1 MADVI
6 NPAYLSMPAQVQK
19 NKDDIDAL
27 RNSMFL
33 ADPEGKYSSDK
44 TYGKG
49 ALVAYTDGNVYYH
62 FSETET
68 QGVPPTDTTTW
79 VIYQT
84 GTQGPKGDT
93 GPQGPQGVQ
102 GIQGP
107 QGTKGDTG
115 AQGPQGPQGVQGI
128 QGPQGI
134 PGEDGTSFQIVAHV
148 ADAGSLPA
156 ASTALLGRAYS
167 VGASEPYDIYVCE
180 ESGGVLTWLNHG
192 TIQGP
197 QGEPGPQ
204 GPQGPQG
211 VQGEQGPQGPQGVQG
226 EQGPQGPQGV
236 QGEQGPQGPQGT
248 GFNTLS
254 NSIIDLQSVSYGG
267 GASSFDGTI
276 QFMDESEIYES
287 SLVLKLIINAGDG
300 IVIDANE
307 EGSGLVISLDKHLYV
322 HTIIFDVENICHVI
336 TQFIDNN
343 AEPITNSTFNERV
356 SSVFTRK
363 KMPADGFYV
372 DGISTRGI
380 IYEIQPYGSG
390 SSTVISYNAFIAEDG
405 SIMSREASINIET
418 SSLEDNVYKLI

>member
-107 QGTKGDTG
+107 QG
-115 AQGPQGPQGVQGI
+115 
-128 QGPQGI
+128 I

-192 TIQGP
+192 TIQ
-197 QGEPGPQ
+197 
-204 GPQGPQG
+204 
-211 VQGEQGPQGPQGVQG
+211 
-226 EQGPQGPQGV
+226 
-236 QGEQGPQGPQGT
+236 
-248 GFNTLS
+248 
-254 NSIIDLQSVSYGG
+254 
-267 GASSFDGTI
+267 AR
-276 QFMDESEIYES
+276 
-287 SLVLKLIINAGDG
+287 
-300 IVIDANE
+300 
-307 EGSGLVISLDKHLYV
+307 
-322 HTIIFDVENICHVI
+322 
-336 TQFIDNN
+336 
-343 AEPITNSTFNERV
+343 RV
-356 SSVFTRK
+356 SPAAGPARCPGRTR
-363 KMPADGFYV
+363 PAGPARCP
-372 DGISTRGI
+372 GRTRPAGPARDRI
-380 IYEIQPYGSG
+380 
-390 SSTVISYNAFIAEDG
+390 
-405 SIMSREASINIET
+405 
-418 SSLEDNVYKLI
+418 